1 MKSRCGAFV
10 FVAVLCVA
18 GAACFTAAAEA
29 KDEAAVQFNKQIR
42 PVLSDKCFA
51 CHGPDSGQRKANLR
65 LDRREGVERVT
76 TPGKPTES
84 ALYQRIASPDDSFR
98 MPPVHSKRMLSG
110 EEIALLKRWIEQG
123 AVFETHWAFVPPKQ
137 IEPPAVQNEAWVRN
151 EIDRFI
157 LRRLEED
164 GLSPSPEAGK
174 ERLMRR
180 LSFDLTGLPP
190 SLKEMDAFLLDE
202 SPEAYERA
210 VDRLLSSL
218 HFGERMAAEWLD
230 LARYADTYGYQSDVY
245 RDMSPWRDW
254 AIRAFNENLPYD
266 DFLVW
271 QLAGDLLPEATFEQR
286 LATAF
291 NRNHRQTNEGGSVEE
306 EFRAE
311 YVADRVDTFGTA
323 FLGMTFQCARCHD
336 HKYDPVSQ
344 KNYYELFAFFNN
356 IDESGLYSHFTNAT
370 PTPTLLLTNEK
381 TEAELAQLRQAATE
395 AETAYAQ
402 LIETRREAFEAW
414 RESWNGE
421 LDVLPQMKGLVGHY
435 PLDAIDGGK
444 TPNESDAEKPAS
456 IGGGNTAVEG
466 RSGGAVQLTGDSA
479 LTLSGVGSFNR
490 SQPFSVSLWVRPSR
504 LHERAVLFHVS
515 RAWTDAGSRGYQL
528 LLENG
533 RLSASLIHFWPGNA
547 IRILS
552 LNPLPINEWTHV
564 TMSYDG
570 SSRADGLRLYVNGE
584 AAPAEVVRDHLYKDI
599 SYGGGMSLAI
609 GERFRDKGF
618 KDGQVDE
625 IRVFNR
631 DLSPLE
637 ARRLYE
643 PVNDAPDEALFE
655 YYISAVDEAAAEA
668 RALRNEAR
676 AKRDSMENGIRE
688 IMTMKEMPERR
699 PTFILERGAYD
710 SPGEQVYP
718 NAPASIYSFSD
729 DLPRNRLGLALW
741 SVDERH
747 PLTARVAANRYWQ
760 WLFGTGFVS
769 TPEDFGSQGDPP
781 SHPELLDWLALRL
794 IESGWDQ
801 KGMIKLILMSAAY
814 RQDSVGGADSQR
826 VDPRNRLL
834 SRGPRMR
841 LSAEMIR
848 DSALMA
854 SGLLSGG
861 VGSGHAKPYQPDGLW
876 REKSG
881 GTYRRDTGIGLYRRS
896 LYTYWKRTSPPPAML
911 ILDAETREVCTA
923 KRRVTNTPTQ
933 ALLLMNE
940 TQFME
945 AARALA
951 ERSIREGGGLVPEQ
965 LRIAHRLAT
974 SRIPTQRE
982 MEALTR
988 LYEAQFRLFD
998 ENPEQAYALLSVGDS
1013 TFDANIDMIE
1023 LAASTMVASALLN
1036 ADEALTKR

>member
-1 MKSRCGAFV
+1 MKLDRCLFV
-10 FVAVLCVA
+10 LPCALF
-18 GAACFTAAAEA
+18 AAAVFG
-29 KDEAAVQFNKQIR
+29 AVPRAFSAESEPIQFNKQIR
-42 PVLSDKCFA
+42 PILSDKCFA
-51 CHGPDSGQRKANLR
+51 CHGPDSRQRKANLR

-84 ALYQRIASPDDSFR
+84 ALYQRIASPDESFR
-98 MPPVHSKRMLSG
+98 MPPAHFKRMLS
-110 EEIALLKRWIEQG
+110 EKEIGLLKRWIEQG
-123 AVFETHWAFVPPKQ
+123 AVFETHWAFVPPKRV
-137 IEPPAVQNEAWVRN
+137 EPPAVQDEAWARN

-157 LRRLEED
+157 LRRLEEE

-174 ERLMRR
+174 ERLLRR

-190 SLKEMDAFLLDE
+190 SIAEMDAFLLDE

-210 VDRLLSSL
+210 VDRLLSSPR
-218 HFGERMAAEWLD
+218 FGERMAADWLD

-266 DFLVW
+266 DFLIW
-271 QLAGDLLPEATFEQR
+271 QLAGDLLQDATFEQR

-306 EFRAE
+306 EYRAE

-381 TEAELAQLRQAATE
+381 TEAELAQLRQAAAE

-402 LIETRREAFEAW
+402 LIETRREAFETW
-414 RESWNGE
+414 RESWNGQLE
-421 LDVLPQMKGLVGHY
+421 MKGQVGHY
-435 PLDAIDGGK
+435 PLDAIEGGK
-444 TPNESDAEKPAS
+444 TPNELDAEKPAS

-479 LTLSGVGSFNR
+479 LSLSGVGGFNR
-490 SQPFSVSLWVRPSR
+490 SQPFAVSLWVRPSR

-533 RLSASLIHFWPGNA
+533 RLSGSLIHFWPGNA
-547 IRILS
+547 IRVLS

-570 SSRADGLRLYVNGE
+570 SSRAAGIRLFVNGQ
-584 AAPAEVVRDHLYKDI
+584 PAQVETARDNLYKDI
-599 SYGGGMSLAI
+599 AYGGGMSLAI
-609 GERFRDKGF
+609 GQRFRDKGF
-618 KDGQVDE
+618 KGGQVDE

-631 DLSPLE
+631 GISPLE
-637 ARRLYE
+637 ARHIYE
-643 PVNDAPDEALFE
+643 PVNEPPKEALFE
-655 YYISAVDEAAAEA
+655 YYIAAVDEPAAEA
-668 RALRNEAR
+668 RAKRNEAR
-676 AKRDSMENGIRE
+676 AKRDSLENSIRE
-688 IMTMKEMPERR
+688 IMTMKEMAERR

-710 SPGEQVYP
+710 SPGEEVYP
-718 NAPASIYSFSD
+718 NAPTSIYPFSD
-729 DLPRNRLGLALW
+729 ELPRNRLGLALW
-741 SVDERH
+741 AIDERH

-760 WLFGTGFVS
+760 QLFGTGFVS

-801 KGMIKLILMSAAY
+801 KGMIKMMLMSAAY
-814 RQDSVGGADSQR
+814 RQDSAGAGDSQR
-826 VDPRNRLL
+826 VDPMNRLL
-834 SRGPRMR
+834 SRGSRMR

-854 SGLLSGG
+854 SGLLSGE
-861 VGSGHAKPYQPDGLW
+861 VGGGSAKPYQPDGLW

-881 GTYRRDTGIGLYRRS
+881 GTYRRDSGLGLYRRS

-933 ALLLMNE
+933 ALLLMNG

-951 ERSIREGGGLVPEQ
+951 ERSIRESGGLVPER

-982 MEALTR
+982 METLTR
-988 LYEAQFRLFD
+988 LYEAQHALFEAHPD
-998 ENPEQAYALLSVGDS
+998 QAYALLSAGDS
-1013 TFDANIDMIE
+1013 TFDGNIDMIE

>member
-1 MKSRCGAFV
+1 MKSRWGAFV
-10 FVAVLCVA
+10 FAAVLFIA
-18 GAACFTAAAEA
+18 GAAAMA
-29 KDEAAVQFNKQIR
+29 KDAAPLVQFNKQIR

-51 CHGPDSGQRKANLR
+51 CHGPDSRQRKANLR

-76 TPGKPTES
+76 TPGKPMES

-98 MPPVHSKRMLSG
+98 MPPVHSKRMLSD

-123 AVFETHWAFVPPKQ
+123 AVFETHWAFVPPKRV
-137 IEPPAVQNEAWVRN
+137 EPPAVQNEAWARN

-157 LRRLEED
+157 LRRLEEE

-174 ERLMRR
+174 ERLLRR
-180 LSFDLTGLPP
+180 LSFDLTGLQP

-210 VDRLLSSL
+210 VDRLLSSPR
-218 HFGERMAAEWLD
+218 FGERMAAEWLD
-230 LARYADTYGYQSDVY
+230 LARYADTYGYQSDVF

-266 DFLVW
+266 DFLIW
-271 QLAGDLLPEATFEQR
+271 QLAGDLLPDATFEQR

-344 KNYYELFAFFNN
+344 KNYYQLFAFFNN

-381 TEAELAQLRQAATE
+381 TEAELAQLRQAAEE

-402 LIETRREAFEAW
+402 FIETRREAFEAW
-414 RESWNGE
+414 RQNWGGE
-421 LDVLPQMKGLVGHY
+421 LELKGQVGHY
-435 PLDAIDGGK
+435 PLDVIDSGK
-444 TPNESDAEKPAS
+444 TPNELDAEKPAS

-490 SQPFSVSLWVRPSR
+490 SQPFAVSLWVRPSR

-547 IRILS
+547 IRVLS
-552 LNPLPINEWTHV
+552 LDPLPVNEWTHV

-570 SSRADGLRLYVNGE
+570 SSRAAGLRLYVNGE
-584 AAPAEVVRDHLYKDI
+584 AAPAEIVRDHLYKDI

-631 DLSPLE
+631 GLSPLE

-643 PVNDAPDEALFE
+643 PVNDAADEPLFE
-655 YYISAVDEAAAEA
+655 YYIAAVDEPAAEA
-668 RALRNEAR
+668 RAKRNEAR

-688 IMTMKEMPERR
+688 IMTMKEMDERR

-710 SPGEQVYP
+710 SPGEQVHP
-718 NAPASIYSFSD
+718 NAPASIYPFSD
-729 DLPRNRLGLALW
+729 DLPRNRLGLARW
-741 SVDERH
+741 AVDERH

-801 KGMIKLILMSAAY
+801 KGMIKMILMSAAY
-814 RQDSVGGADSQR
+814 RQDSIGGDSQR
-826 VDPRNRLL
+826 VDPMNLL
-834 SRGPRMR
+834 LARGPRMR

-854 SGLLSGG
+854 SGLLSGS
-861 VGSGHAKPYQPDGLW
+861 VGGGSAKPYQPDGLW

-881 GTYRRDTGIGLYRRS
+881 GTYRRDSNLNLYRRS
-896 LYTYWKRTSPPPAML
+896 LYTYWKRGSPPPAML

-933 ALLLMNE
+933 ALLLMNG

-951 ERSIREGGGLVPEQ
+951 ERCIRESGGDVQER
-965 LRIAHRLAT
+965 LRIAHRLAA

-982 MEALTR
+982 METLTR
-988 LYEAQFRLFD
+988 LYEAQHALF
-998 ENPEQAYALLSVGDS
+998 EANPEQAYALLSVGDS